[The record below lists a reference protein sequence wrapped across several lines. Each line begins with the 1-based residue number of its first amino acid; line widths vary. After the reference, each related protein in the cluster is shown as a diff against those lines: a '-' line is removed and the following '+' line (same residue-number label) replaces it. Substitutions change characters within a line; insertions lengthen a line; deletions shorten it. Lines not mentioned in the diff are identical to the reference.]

1 MDSANDFMD
10 CLMSCF
16 RPSKE
21 FMDIIDKPRN
31 IIISKPYPKERSK
44 ESVYAI
50 IDEIAKSTIN
60 GVNKNDHS

>member
-21 FMDIIDKPRN
+21 FMDIIDQPRN
-31 IIISKPYPKERSK
+31 RIISKPYPKERRSK
-44 ESVYAI
+44 DSVYAI
-50 IDEIAKSTIN
+50 INEIAKSDIE
-60 GVNKNDHS
+60 GVNKK